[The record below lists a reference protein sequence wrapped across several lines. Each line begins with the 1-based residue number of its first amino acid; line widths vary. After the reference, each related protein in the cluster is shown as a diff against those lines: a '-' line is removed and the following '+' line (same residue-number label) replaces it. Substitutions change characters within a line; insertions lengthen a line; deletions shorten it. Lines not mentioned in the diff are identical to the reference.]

1 MKTENMSVNKKRVL
15 FICVANSCR
24 SLMAE
29 ALLRHSDGA
38 HFEVY
43 SAGPAPT
50 EFDKQACAALAAM
63 GVSTEGLRSKSIDE
77 LADISFDYVITLCD
91 KASLECV
98 TLPGADEYIAWNFA
112 DPALSSQK
120 NAYTTTLHEIHE
132 RIKMFML
139 IQNKPSNKTALPAA
153 LNPVDLFKCLADE
166 TRLRIALLIAME
178 KELCVCELTSALEEA
193 QPKVSRNLG
202 LMRSCGLLEDRRSGQ
217 WVYYR
222 FDPQLPEWVI
232 HALQQTLD
240 ANIDWLRP
248 EVQRLWQMRDRPGRN
263 PLCD

>member
-1 MKTENMSVNKKRVL
+1 MSVDHKKRVL

-29 ALLRHSDGA
+29 ALLRHSDGE

-43 SAGPAPT
+43 SAGTAPT
-50 EFDKQACAALAAM
+50 EVNERAHAVLTDM
-63 GVSTEGLRSKSIDE
+63 GVATEGLRSKSIDE
-77 LADISFDYVITLCD
+77 VADIRFDYVITLCD
-91 KASLECV
+91 KSNLECV
-98 TLPGADEYIAWNFA
+98 SLPGADKYIAWNFA

-120 NAYTTTLHEIHE
+120 NAYNTTLHEIHE

-139 IQNKPSNKTALPAA
+139 IQNKPSRETANPAIP
-153 LNPVDLFKCLADE
+153 NPVELFKCLADE
-166 TRLRIALLIAME
+166 TRLRIALLITME

-202 LMRSCGLLEDRRSGQ
+202 LMRSCGLLEDRRNGQ

-222 FDPQLPEWVI
+222 LAPLLSEWVTST
-232 HALQQTLD
+232 LKQTLD

-263 PLCD
+263 PVCD

>member
-1 MKTENMSVNKKRVL
+1 MDQKKRIL

-29 ALLRHSDGA
+29 ALLRHSGGEY
-38 HFEVY
+38 FEVY
-43 SAGPAPT
+43 SAGTEPT
-50 EFDKQACAALAAM
+50 EVNEQARAALADRS
-63 GVSTEGLRSKSIDE
+63 VSTEGLRSKSIDE
-77 LADISFDYVITLCD
+77 VADIPFDFVITLCD
-91 KASLECV
+91 KSNLECV
-98 TLPGADEYIAWNFA
+98 SLPGADQYIAWNFV
-112 DPALSSQK
+112 DPALSSQQ
-120 NAYTTTLHEIHE
+120 NAYHTSLHEIHE

-139 IQNKPSNKTALPAA
+139 IQNKSTSKTVNPTTI
-153 LNPVDLFKCLADE
+153 NPVDLFKCLADE

-178 KELCVCELTSALEEA
+178 KELCVCELTTALDEA

-222 FDPQLPEWVI
+222 VDPLLPEWVTSV
-232 HALQQTLD
+232 LKQTLD

>member
-1 MKTENMSVNKKRVL
+1 MSSVNKKRVL

-50 EFDKQACAALAAM
+50 EFDKRAYAALAAM

-120 NAYTTTLHEIHE
+120 NAYNTTLHEIHE

-139 IQNKPSNKTALPAA
+139 IQNKPSNKATNPAT
-153 LNPVDLFKCLADE
+153 LNPVELFKCLADE
-166 TRLRIALLIAME
+166 TRLRIALLITME

-193 QPKVSRNLG
+193 QPKISRNLG
-202 LMRSCGLLEDRRSGQ
+202 LMRNCGLLEDRRSSQ

-222 FDPQLPEWVI
+222 LDPQLPEWVT
-232 HALQQTLD
+232 HTLQQTLD